1 MDICVVRVRLVR
13 ILELQEK
20 CNHPNITIRD
30 ITLFLHF
37 VDLVES
43 GVKPNST

>member
-1 MDICVVRVRLVR
+1 MLPYTTFDYNSWN
-13 ILELQEK
+13 LQEK

-37 VDLVES
+37 VDFGGES
-43 GVKPNST
+43 GVKPKSN